1 MQALRR
7 PICNTY
13 RMEGSALRDLMFMYL
28 IPLLGY
34 LVESA
39 ALAWYI
45 CRFGVSRSKPGWL
58 SVVCFLGAWTMVDDA
73 LHRLDVGFLGSLE
86 RDVGMLFLLFLC
98 MGIFFRVSWDKRAYI
113 SITYCAADFAAKH
126 LSEWIKLGS
135 GRSQYI
141 DFDVLDEEMVHF
153 SIEQMLRYQHELLVT
168 EFKIALLTA
177 GFIFWLLYILN
188 WLFRAKEMRFRWGEL
203 LFMATPL
210 FTGYLFSAFYS
221 EATRGVER
229 SVAIPEQVKIA
240 LNITMTVTMLLL
252 IVIMMIEVYVLQK
265 NYSLVQE
272 RTERMVFEREFM
284 SFREHALEIERIQKN
299 FRSMRHDMH
308 NHIAVLSKL
317 AADGDAEELR
327 NYLTTMTSSIKE
339 INGKYATGSIIL
351 DALLNA
357 KAEEAE
363 GIAFTVEEVAYSQ
376 VWGINEY
383 DLCILLGNALDN
395 AIRACRSM
403 QEHDRYVLLK
413 SYVRGRMVF
422 IEVVNSYEGS
432 IRTTAGSPYPS
443 TDKEASEEHGLGF
456 ASMQRVVD
464 KYHGALDWK
473 AEEGTFRL
481 TAMLQMAE
489 REA

>member
-1 MQALRR
+1 M
-7 PICNTY
+7 
-13 RMEGSALRDLMFMYL
+13 
-28 IPLLGY
+28 
-34 LVESA
+34 
-39 ALAWYI
+39 
-45 CRFGVSRSKPGWL
+45 
-58 SVVCFLGAWTMVDDA
+58 
-73 LHRLDVGFLGSLE
+73 
-86 RDVGMLFLLFLC
+86 
-98 MGIFFRVSWDKRAYI
+98 
-113 SITYCAADFAAKH
+113 
-126 LSEWIKLGS
+126 
-135 GRSQYI
+135 
-141 DFDVLDEEMVHF
+141 
-153 SIEQMLRYQHELLVT
+153 
-168 EFKIALLTA
+168 
-177 GFIFWLLYILN
+177 
-188 WLFRAKEMRFRWGEL
+188 
-203 LFMATPL
+203 
-210 FTGYLFSAFYS
+210 
-221 EATRGVER
+221 
-229 SVAIPEQVKIA
+229 PEQVKNA
-240 LNITMTVTMLLL
+240 LRITVTITMLLL
-252 IVIMMIEVYVLQK
+252 IAIMMIEVYVFQK
-265 NYSLVQE
+265 NYSLAQE

-284 SFREHALEIERIQKN
+284 FFREHALEIERIQKN

-327 NYLTTMTSSIKE
+327 NYLTTMTSSFKE

-395 AIRACRSM
+395 AIRACRRM
-403 QEHDRYVLLK
+403 QGNDRYVLLK

-422 IEVVNSYEGS
+422 IEMVNSYEGT

-443 TDKEASEEHGLGF
+443 TDKETSEEHGLGF
-456 ASMQRVVD
+456 ASMQHVVD